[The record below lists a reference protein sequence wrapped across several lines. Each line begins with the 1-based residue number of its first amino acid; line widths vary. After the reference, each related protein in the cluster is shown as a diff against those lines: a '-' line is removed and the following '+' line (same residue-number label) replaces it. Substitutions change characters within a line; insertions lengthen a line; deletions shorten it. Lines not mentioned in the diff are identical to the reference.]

1 MKLSNETKE
10 VLKNFSTINQNLDM
24 KEGSSISIMSAQ
36 KNIVAKAKVTEKFPK
51 DFAIYDLND
60 FLAVL
65 SLFEKPELDFKD
77 SYIIITGE
85 GSKDKATYWYASLS
99 MVSGCRPTKEISMPD
114 TELAFTLSS
123 ETLAKVT
130 QASAVVG
137 VPDMALFGGKLM
149 VTDKKN
155 ANANVFETPLYVG
168 NVEAEYKFWFKVENL
183 KLMPSSY
190 DVGLTS
196 KNIGHFTSAKLGVQ
210 YWIALEPESKYTAT
224 EPALVNN
231 D

>member
-1 MKLSNETKE
+1 
-10 VLKNFSTINQNLDM
+10 
-24 KEGSSISIMSAQ
+24 
-36 KNIVAKAKVTEKFPK
+36 
-51 DFAIYDLND
+51 
-60 FLAVL
+60 
-65 SLFEKPELDFKD
+65 
-77 SYIIITGE
+77 
-85 GSKDKATYWYASLS
+85 
-99 MVSGCRPTKEISMPD
+99 MPD

-155 ANANVFETPLYVG
+155 ANANVFETPLYVV

-190 DVGLTS
+190 DVGLS
-196 KNIGHFTSAKLGVQ
+196 S
-210 YWIALEPESKYTAT
+210 
-224 EPALVNN
+224 
-231 D
+231 